1 MCVFFSATLFHTFSL
16 SLAFSL
22 SLLLVRVH
30 CNVLVFL
37 IGRVLKFK
45 LWVWL
50 HLNQSNK
57 ISLLFFASQLQNP
70 MISNKY
76 FHFSFYTFIW
86 IFNVFHHKWSDKR
99 INSLDFVSWTN
110 KPTKNTFQYGRSC
123 FESCLLPHLDLGKS
137 LPVIIYTCT

>member
-1 MCVFFSATLFHTFSL
+1 MLKQMTIFYVLAAGTQPPFTISTNNHRQNKVFNLCACFFFATLFHTFSL

-86 IFNVFHHKWSDKR
+86 IFNVFPSQMIW
-99 INSLDFVSWTN
+99 
-110 KPTKNTFQYGRSC
+110 
-123 FESCLLPHLDLGKS
+123 
-137 LPVIIYTCT
+137 